1 MSDQGFAGLRVLAL
15 ESRRSAEMA
24 RLIEN
29 SGGIPTV
36 APSMRE
42 VPLESNTEALEFAR
56 VLLEG
61 EFHVVIFLTGVGTR
75 TLARAVETAYPR
87 EKFAEAL
94 RRVAVVARGPKP
106 IAALKELGVPVSV
119 AVPEPNTW
127 REILE
132 VLDAKRDSIPLQGRR
147 VAVQEYGVSNP
158 ELLAGLAGRGATVT
172 RVPVY
177 QWALPE
183 DTAPLRSAI
192 HGIARGEFDAVLF
205 TTSIQVVHLFK
216 IAADMKLDAEV
227 RRALARTAIGSIGPT
242 TSEEIK
248 KYGLS
253 PDLEPSHPKMG
264 YLVKELSERSG
275 EILQR
280 KRAQQ
285 Q

>member
-1 MSDQGFAGLRVLAL
+1 VSDQGFAGLRVLAL

-106 IAALKELGVPVSV
+106 IAALKELGVTPG
-119 AVPEPNTW
+119 AKFLRCW
-127 REILE
+127 MQRETRYHF
-132 VLDAKRDSIPLQGRR
+132 KG
-147 VAVQEYGVSNP
+147 GVSRCRSTEYQIP
-158 ELLAGLAGRGATVT
+158 SCWRDWPGA
-172 RVPVY
+172 
-177 QWALPE
+177 
-183 DTAPLRSAI
+183 
-192 HGIARGEFDAVLF
+192 
-205 TTSIQVVHLFK
+205 
-216 IAADMKLDAEV
+216 
-227 RRALARTAIGSIGPT
+227 
-242 TSEEIK
+242 
-248 KYGLS
+248 
-253 PDLEPSHPKMG
+253 
-264 YLVKELSERSG
+264 
-275 EILQR
+275 
-280 KRAQQ
+280 AQP
-285 Q
+285 